1 MIPHVARRPAALAA
15 ALAVAAL
22 APELAAAAGVVAGKV
37 DVKPAKFAD
46 ETVVYLK
53 GLPPGRAPAT
63 FQMDQKGIKFV
74 PFILTVAVGDTVEFL
89 NHDAVDHDVFSPD
102 NEAFHLGH
110 FRVEEQRDYAFKK
123 PGAYSIRCDI
133 HPGMLA
139 WIFVSESGYAA
150 PVDRKGQFRIE
161 GVPPGTYTLAVWN
174 AHLTGAER
182 TVTVADGAT
191 AEETFTLKQP

>member
-1 MIPHVARRPAALAA
+1 MIPHVVPRPAVLAA
-15 ALAVAAL
+15 ALVAL
-22 APELAAAAGVVAGKV
+22 APGLAAAGGAVAGKV

-53 GLPPGRAPAT
+53 GLPLRRAPAT
-63 FQMDQKGIKFV
+63 FQMDQRGIKFV

-89 NHDAVDHDVFSPD
+89 NNDAVDHDVFSPD
-102 NEAFHLGH
+102 HESFHLGP
-110 FRVEEQRDYAFKK
+110 FRVEEQREHTFRS

-139 WIFVSESGYAA
+139 WIFVSEIGFAA

-161 GVPPGTYTLAVWN
+161 DVPPGTYTLAVWN
-174 AHLTGAER
+174 ANMDGAER
-182 TVTVADGAT
+182 TVTVEEGRT
-191 AEETFTLKQP
+191 VEETFTLKKP

>member
-1 MIPHVARRPAALAA
+1 MISRLALPAI
-15 ALAVAAL
+15 LAVVLL
-22 APELAAAAGVVAGKV
+22 AFPPGLAAAAGTVAGKV

-53 GLPPGRAPAT
+53 GLRPGRAPAAL
-63 FQMDQKGIKFV
+63 QMDQKGIKFV
-74 PFILTVAVGDTVEFL
+74 PFILTAAVGDTVEFL

-110 FRVEEQRDYAFKK
+110 FRVEEQRDYTFRK

-139 WIFVSESGYAA
+139 WVFVSESGYAA

-161 GVPPGTYTLAVWN
+161 SVPPGTYTLAVGN
-174 AHLTGAER
+174 AHVSGAER
-182 TVTVADGAT
+182 TVTVADGQT
-191 AEETFTLKQP
+191 VEETFALKP

>member
-1 MIPHVARRPAALAA
+1 MLAHLGLRRAAAAALLLAAPGLAA
-15 ALAVAAL
+15 A
-22 APELAAAAGVVAGKV
+22 GGTIAGKV

-53 GLPPGRAPAT
+53 GLPARRAPAT
-63 FQMDQKGIKFV
+63 LEMDQKGIKFV
-74 PFILTVAVGDTVEFL
+74 PFILTVEVGDTVEFL

-102 NEAFHLGH
+102 NESFHLGH
-110 FRVEEQRDYAFKK
+110 FKVEEQRSHTFPK

-161 GVPPGTYTLAVWN
+161 DVPPGTYTLAVWN
-174 AHLTGAER
+174 AHLPGAER
-182 TVTVADGAT
+182 TVTVADGKT
-191 AEETFTLKQP
+191 AEESFSLKQSP

>member
-1 MIPHVARRPAALAA
+1 MIPQLGLRPAALA
-15 ALAVAAL
+15 LLVATL
-22 APELAAAAGVVAGKV
+22 PGLAAAGGTVAGKV

-46 ETVVYLK
+46 ETVAFLK
-53 GLPPGRAPAT
+53 DAPLRRAPAT

-102 NEAFHLGH
+102 NESFHLGH
-110 FRVEEQRDYAFKK
+110 FRVEEERSYTFRK

-139 WIFVSESGYAA
+139 WICVSESGWAA

-161 GVPPGTYTLAVWN
+161 DVPPGTYTLAVWN
-174 AHLTGAER
+174 AHLPGAER
-182 TVTVADGAT
+182 KVTVLDGKT
-191 AEETFTLKQP
+191 VEESFALKQQQP